1 MCVDHVKSISVFV
14 LRPGHVPKVISKDCQ
29 KMYSGLL
36 LMSFVLVE
44 YVMTNKDWGGL
55 GTED

>member
-1 MCVDHVKSISVFV
+1 
-14 LRPGHVPKVISKDCQ
+14 
-29 KMYSGLL
+29 MYSGLL

-44 YVMTNKDWGGL
+44 YVMTNKDWSGL